1 MSIVTLLD
9 DFDLAILR
17 ELSADGRVSFRELAR
32 RIGLS
37 TPAVTDRVRKLRARG
52 TITGFRAVI
61 NTRHLG
67 VTMEV
72 SIALQVAGPRLQD
85 VAEKVGKLP
94 EIVRCR
100 RLTGDAC
107 FLIDAAVTST
117 EHLTSL
123 IDQLAVMGTTSTSLV
138 ISTPVAERLA
148 LVAPSSGIGASRSPR
163 RKRAVMAPA
172 ERRPAMKVGSRR
184 RGRRAHHER
193 DVA

>member
-1 MSIVTLLD
+1 MEPVTLLD
-9 DFDLAILR
+9 TFDLAIVR
-17 ELSADGRVSFRELAR
+17 ELAADGRISFRELAR
-32 RIGLS
+32 RVGLS

-85 VAEKVGKLP
+85 VADKVAKLP
-94 EIVRCR
+94 EVVRCR

-117 EHLTSL
+117 EHLTSV

-148 LVAPSSGIGASRSPR
+148 FAAVASGTRASRT
-163 RKRAVMAPA
+163 RKRR
-172 ERRPAMKVGSRR
+172 RRPATKV
-184 RGRRAHHER
+184 
-193 DVA
+193 

>member
-1 MSIVTLLD
+1 MIPGMESVPLLD
-9 DFDLAILR
+9 DFDLAIVR
-17 ELSADGRVSFRELAR
+17 ELAVDGRVSFRELAR

-37 TPAVTDRVRKLRARG
+37 TPAVTDRVRKLRDRG

-61 NTRHLG
+61 DTRHLG

-85 VAEKVGKLP
+85 VADKVAKLP
-94 EIVRCR
+94 EVVRCR

-117 EHLTSL
+117 EHLTSV

-138 ISTPVAERLA
+138 ISTPVTERLA
-148 LVAPSSGIGASRSPR
+148 FATLSSRTGTGRT
-163 RKRAVMAPA
+163 RKRR
-172 ERRPAMKVGSRR
+172 RRPSAKV
-184 RGRRAHHER
+184 
-193 DVA
+193 